1 MILTYK
7 VITNQVKIDP
17 NEVFKRANRT
27 MRGHHLKLQKKKAT
41 RMTSINAFSNRIVND
56 WNILPSHVVSTN
68 STNEFKNAIDD
79 HWVNEMF
86 QTPF

>member
-1 MILTYK
+1 MIFTYK
-7 VITNQVKIDP
+7 IITNQVIIDP
-17 NEVFKRANRT
+17 NELFTRENRT
-27 MRGHHLKLQKKKAT
+27 MRGHHLKLKKKKST

-86 QTPF
+86 RTPF

>member
-1 MILTYK
+1 MILTHK
-7 VITNQVKIDP
+7 IITNQVKIEL
-17 NEVFKRANRT
+17 NEMFLKTNRT
-27 MRGHHLKLQKKKAT
+27 MRGHHHKLQKKKST
-41 RMTSINAFSNRIVND
+41 RMTSTNAFSNRIVNE

-86 QTPF
+86 RTPF

>member
-1 MILTYK
+1 MIFTYK
-7 VITNQVKIDP
+7 VITNQVKIDQ
-17 NEVFKRANRT
+17 NELFTRANRT
-27 MRGHHLKLQKKKAT
+27 MRGNHLKLRKKKAT
-41 RMTSINAFSNRIVND
+41 RMTSISNCIVND

-86 QTPF
+86 RTPF